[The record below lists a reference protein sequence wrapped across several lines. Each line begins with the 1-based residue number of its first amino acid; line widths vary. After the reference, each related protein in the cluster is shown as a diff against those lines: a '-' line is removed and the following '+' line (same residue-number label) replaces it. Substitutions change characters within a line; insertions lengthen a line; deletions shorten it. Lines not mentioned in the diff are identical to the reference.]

1 MEPLM
6 VNKQSA
12 FLVRAASPMMS
23 YAVLVAMMVVLV
35 T

>member
-6 VNKQSA
+6 VNIQSA
-12 FLVRAASPMMS
+12 FLVRAANPMMF
-23 YAVLVAMMVVLV
+23 YAVLVAMMVVLM